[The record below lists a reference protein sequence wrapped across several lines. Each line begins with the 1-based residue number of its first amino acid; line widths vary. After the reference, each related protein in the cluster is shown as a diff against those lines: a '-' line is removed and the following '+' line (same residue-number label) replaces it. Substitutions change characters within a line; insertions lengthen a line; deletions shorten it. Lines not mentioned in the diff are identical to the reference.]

1 MNGGVGLL
9 PYNVQLVNDGR
20 QKAIKLVIRI
30 RIRYWDNDKD
40 FKNMNNENFQK
51 KEKR

>member
-9 PYNVQLVNDGR
+9 PDNVQLVNVGR

-30 RIRYWDNDKD
+30 RIRYWD
-40 FKNMNNENFQK
+40 FKVTMIRISK
-51 KEKR
+51 I